1 MRIPGFGEIP
11 RGRRVVLLILIALIV
26 VTVAQVRWWMFDQ
39 ARHAAEVEQQLVEV
53 AAGRLV
59 VDEQVIS
66 SVRERQARRANQYAW
81 EGAFFVVVLCACLAA
96 VWRDLRS
103 DDAARRRQETFLAL
117 VSHQFKTP
125 LASLRLAVETLTMR
139 RASPEHIDH
148 LAWRALEE
156 VQRLEDLIANILE
169 TARLDDGRVA
179 LRREPLPLARLV
191 SQATD
196 RLAERAERH
205 KVKLRVD
212 VGAGAVV
219 LADPV
224 ATDAILRNVLE
235 NAIASVTP
243 LGGGHVEV
251 SSREAEGIVEL
262 TVRDTGVGFDP
273 ADAPRLFEKFGFA
286 ELAYRGG
293 ERTGLGLYI
302 VRRLMEIGGGSVR
315 AESDGLGQGA
325 RFIMTWPRVT
335 EESP

>member
-1 MRIPGFGEIP
+1 
-11 RGRRVVLLILIALIV
+11 
-26 VTVAQVRWWMFDQ
+26 
-39 ARHAAEVEQQLVEV
+39 
-53 AAGRLV
+53 
-59 VDEQVIS
+59 
-66 SVRERQARRANQYAW
+66 
-81 EGAFFVVVLCACLAA
+81 
-96 VWRDLRS
+96 
-103 DDAARRRQETFLAL
+103 
-117 VSHQFKTP
+117 
-125 LASLRLAVETLTMR
+125 
-139 RASPEHIDH
+139 
-148 LAWRALEE
+148 
-156 VQRLEDLIANILE
+156 
-169 TARLDDGRVA
+169 
-179 LRREPLPLARLV
+179 
-191 SQATD
+191 
-196 RLAERAERH
+196 
-205 KVKLRVD
+205 VKLRVD